1 MVGRRRWWPQLLLGL
16 IFASGGAAGLWLGLP
31 AGPERLRAVLFAA
44 AAGIVL
50 AGARRWPGQVFAM
63 EMVLLAAA
71 VLVAPTANGTVSISA
86 EIALGFVAY
95 RCGWTATLTAY
106 GGLYALGVAGAF
118 QSLAEAWS
126 ANGYGLVLPL
136 VLLGTLTA
144 TPVAVGRYL
153 ASQRAAVLVAKERA
167 REAESRRAAE
177 NRAAR
182 LSERTAIARDLHDI
196 VAHHIS
202 AIALRAGAARY
213 AVQRTGNTDEAV
225 LALGELGDTAGKV
238 LDELRE
244 LLAVLRDPEAVEV
257 GVAPVE
263 PEQIIR
269 EAERRVREAG
279 VTVRV
284 TISAALATAPLVVR
298 TTAARV
304 VREALTNTL
313 KHAGPGTIAS
323 VDVRGDAGWLLV
335 EVVDSGPVRPRPPL
349 PPSGH
354 GLSGMRERVGL
365 LGGTLTATATEGGG
379 WRVTA
384 RLPTKEAT

>member
-16 IFASGGAAGLWLGLP
+16 IVASGGAAGLWLGLP

-50 AGARRWPGQVFAM
+50 AGARRWPGQVFAV

-126 ANGYGLVLPL
+126 ANWYGVVLPL
-136 VLLGTLTA
+136 VLLGTVTA

-153 ASQRAAVLVAKERA
+153 ASQRAAALVAEERA
-167 REAESRRAAE
+167 REAEAHRAAE

-182 LSERTAIARDLHDI
+182 LSERTAVARDLHDI

-213 AVQRTGNTDEAV
+213 AVQRTGNADEAV

-269 EAERRVREAG
+269 EAESRVREAG

-284 TISAALATAPLVVR
+284 TISDALATAPLVAR

-335 EVVDSGPVRPRPPL
+335 EVVDSGPVRPRPAL

>member
-335 EVVDSGPVRPRPPL
+335 EVVDSGPVRPRPAL